1 MYMGS
6 ETRVDFITSSMS
18 INWLDEI
25 IFVLYFNDSKNLP
38 DRGSPLY
45 NKCF

>member
-6 ETRVDFITSSMS
+6 ETRVDFIASSMS

-25 IFVLYFNDSKNLP
+25 IFVLYFNDSSNLP